1 MRVSKQKMP
10 DGKAA
15 SDKKSMYA
23 IRSAIEM
30 PRKQINVPVLSTFSR
45 ERSFAIVT
53 VPRAP
58 WEVENG

>member
-10 DGKAA
+10 PGG
-15 SDKKSMYA
+15 STGDKPSMRVIRDA
-23 IRSAIEM
+23 ITA
-30 PRKQINVPVLSTFSR
+30 PRKQIEVPVLSTFSR

-58 WEVENG
+58 WDRDK

>member
-10 DGKAA
+10 PGRSETDNA
-15 SDKKSMYA
+15 SMYA
-23 IRSAIEM
+23 VRDAITA
-30 PRKQINVPVLSTFSR
+30 PRKKIEVPVLSTFSR

-58 WEVENG
+58 WDRD

>member
-1 MRVSKQKMP
+1 MRVGKQKMP
-10 DGKAA
+10 AGGSA
-15 SDKKSMYA
+15 SDKPSMYA
-23 IRSAIEM
+23 IRDAITA
-30 PRKQINVPVLSTFSR
+30 PRKQIEVPVLSTFSR

>member
-10 DGKAA
+10 PGRSD
-15 SDKKSMYA
+15 SDKPSMYA
-23 IRSAIEM
+23 VRDAITA
-30 PRKQINVPVLSTFSR
+30 PRKQIEVPVLSTFSR

-58 WEVENG
+58 WDRD